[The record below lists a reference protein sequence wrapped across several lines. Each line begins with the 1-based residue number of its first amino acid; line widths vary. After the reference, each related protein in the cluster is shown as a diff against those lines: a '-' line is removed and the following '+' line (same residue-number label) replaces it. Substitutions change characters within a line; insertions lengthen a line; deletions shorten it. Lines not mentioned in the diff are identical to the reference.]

1 MKLEVRT
8 NKGGRATRFFVEVKP
23 DDSIASLKEKIEA
36 VQGRKYFPVEKQILS
51 FWRKGLRENLTIEQN
66 NLKDNDI
73 LMVYILQRMP
83 TGPPPID
90 EVIPIP
96 AVARDPAVGQAA
108 NPQVQAPQPAVPA
121 SGPNADPLNLFP
133 QPMLQE
139 LEKQNP
145 NLMQFIQ
152 EHQSEFS
159 RFMNEPIEGK
169 EAPAAAVPQSVILT
183 PEERAAIQ
191 RLQDM
196 GFARESVMVVF
207 FAFNKNEQQA
217 ANYLSDHKNEFDN

>member
-1 MKLEVRT
+1 MKLE
-8 NKGGRATRFFVEVKP
+8 
-23 DDSIASLKEKIEA
+23 IASLKEKIEA
-36 VQGRKYFPVEKQILS
+36 GQGRKYFPVEKQILS
-51 FWRKGLRENLTIEQN
+51 FWHKGLGENLTIEQN

-73 LMVYILQRMP
+73 LMVYIPQRMP
-83 TGPPPID
+83 TGPRPID
-90 EVIPIP
+90 EVIPVGTKVP

-133 QPMLQE
+133 QSMLQE

-145 NLMQFIQ
+145 NPMQFIQ

-159 RFMNEPIEGK
+159 RLMNEHIEGK
-169 EAPAAAVPQSVILT
+169 EDPATAVPQSVILT

-191 RLQDM
+191 RM
-196 GFARESVMVVF
+196 S
-207 FAFNKNEQQA
+207 
-217 ANYLSDHKNEFDN
+217 Y